1 MKPADGTE
9 TGARA
14 LTGQVGAFTEPL
26 PHGRGSDQSHDRK
39 GGVAGLSRRELF
51 DLAGPGL
58 FLCFGVD
65 WLAAQEPARLPARQ
79 GYPTDLNAY
88 LRIAPDG
95 RVTCFAGK
103 VELGQGA
110 MTVLAQILAEELD
123 VAYDQVDMVL
133 GDTGLCPY
141 DMGTFGSMNV
151 RFFGPA
157 LRGAGAEART
167 ILLQMAG
174 EQLHAPVARLQVKG
188 GLVTDPATP
197 GKSVTYGQLVQG
209 KPIQLRHLQAAPVKP
224 VGGYTVV
231 GHAAPRKDALDKVT
245 GKAKYAGDFT
255 LPGLLH
261 ARLVRPPAHGAK
273 FQDAD
278 TSAAE
283 KAGARVIRDGGFIA
297 VLHDRPDLAD
307 RALGLVKARF
317 ERPGPTMDDKTI
329 FDHLLKTAPPLRDAG
344 SSGDLAEGEKTSAA
358 IVEQTYLNSYVAHA
372 PMEPH
377 SATATVENG
386 KATVWAST
394 QTPFSLR
401 QQVAQ
406 AIGLAPEHV
415 RIITPYVGGGFGGK
429 SSGGQAIEAARLAKA
444 TGKPVQVVWSRAE
457 EFFYDTFRP
466 AAVVKIRS
474 GLTSAGKIAFWDYK
488 VYGAGEREAKPYYDI
503 PHQRT
508 LSAGGWQGG
517 NPPGMNL
524 SAVGPWRAPSVNTNT
539 FARES
544 HMDAL
549 AAKAGMDP
557 LEFRLKNLSDARMR
571 RVLEAVAKQFGWKAA
586 KTPSG
591 RGAGVA
597 CGIYSDAYTATMAE
611 VAVDPKTGHVQVKRV
626 VSALDVGLVIN
637 PDGLR
642 QQMEGCIAMGL
653 GYALTEEVHFKD
665 GEVLDRNFD
674 SYQIPRFSWMPRV
687 ETILIDN
694 PGMAAVGGGEPPI
707 ITVGAVIANAIYD
720 AAGVRLRQ
728 LPMTPARVLEALKK
742 G

>member
-1 MKPADGTE
+1 MKPAD
-9 TGARA
+9 
-14 LTGQVGAFTEPL
+14 
-26 PHGRGSDQSHDRK
+26 
-39 GGVAGLSRRELF
+39 GLSRREL
-51 DLAGPGL
+51 LLSAGPGL

-123 VAYDQVDMVL
+123 VAYDSVDMVL

-151 RFFGPA
+151 RNFGPA
-157 LRGAGAEART
+157 LRGAGAEAKA

-174 EQLHAPVARLQVKG
+174 EQLQAPVARLQVKAG
-188 GLVTDPATP
+188 VVTDPNAP
-197 GKSVTYGQLVQG
+197 GKSVTFGQLVQG
-209 KPIQLRHLQAAPVKP
+209 KRIERHMEGVAVKP
-224 VGGYTVV
+224 VAAYTIA

-245 GKAKYAGDFT
+245 GKAQYAGDFA
-255 LPGLLH
+255 LPGMLH

-273 FQDAD
+273 FQEAD

-283 KAGARVIRDGGFIA
+283 KAGARVIRDGETIA
-297 VLHDRPDLAD
+297 VLHERPDLAD
-307 RALGLVKARF
+307 RALGLVKTRF
-317 ERPGPTMDDKTI
+317 ERPAPTMDDKTI

-344 SSGDLAEGEKTSAA
+344 SSGDLAEGEKAAAA
-358 IVEQTYLNSYVAHA
+358 IVEETYLNSYVAHA
-372 PMEPH
+372 PMETH
-377 SATATVENG
+377 SATAMVENG
-386 KATVWAST
+386 RATVWAST
-394 QTPFSLR
+394 QAPFSLR

-406 AIGLAPEHV
+406 AIGLAPQNV
-415 RIITPYVGGGFGGK
+415 RVIASYVGGGFGGK
-429 SSGGQAIEAARLAKA
+429 SAGAQAIEAARLAKA
-444 TGKPVQVVWSRAE
+444 TGKPVQVVWNRAE

-474 GLTSAGKIAFWDYK
+474 GLTGAGKIALWDYK
-488 VYGAGEREAKPYYDI
+488 VWGAGEREAKSYYDI
-503 PHQRT
+503 PHQRA

-517 NPPGMNL
+517 NPDGMHPF
-524 SAVGPWRAPSVNTNT
+524 AVGPWRAPSVNTNT

-544 HMDAL
+544 HMDTL
-549 AAKAGMDP
+549 AAKAGVDP
-557 LEFRLKNLSDARMR
+557 LEFRLRHLSDTRMR
-571 RVLEAVAKQFGWKAA
+571 RVLEAVAKQFAWKAA
-586 KTPSG
+586 KAPSG

-597 CGIYSDAYTATMAE
+597 CGIYSDACAATMAE
-611 VAVDPKTGHVQVKRV
+611 VAVDPKTGHVRVKRV
-626 VSALDVGLVIN
+626 VSAVDVGLAIN

-653 GYALTEEVHFKD
+653 GYTLTEEVRFKD

-674 SYQIPRFSWMPRV
+674 SYQIPRFSWMPKI
-687 ETILIDN
+687 ETIVIDN
-694 PGMAAVGGGEPPI
+694 PGMAAVGAGEPPI
-707 ITVGAVIANAIYD
+707 ITMGAVIANAIHD